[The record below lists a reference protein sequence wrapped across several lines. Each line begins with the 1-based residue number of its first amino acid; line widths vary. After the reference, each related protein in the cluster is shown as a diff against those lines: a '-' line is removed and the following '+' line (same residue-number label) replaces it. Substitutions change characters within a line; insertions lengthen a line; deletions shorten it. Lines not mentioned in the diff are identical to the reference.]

1 MSKTIVLLFF
11 MFLGF
16 DSVSNAKSDENISIQ
31 YLINQYAALNR
42 ANFILSPEVFGEVEL
57 SELKV
62 EKIAKSDLKEIFSAN
77 LEIYF
82 NLMESFM
89 LKYPNK
95 TFAIQGKLQEEYWES
110 ANVEILYGMFNG
122 LLTARLFNL
131 NVKRRFVKETIE
143 RTKNLINQ
151 LE

>member
-77 LEIYF
+77 GFIAVQKHDAIYVYTQY
-82 NLMESFM
+82 E
-89 LKYPNK
+89 
-95 TFAIQGKLQEEYWES
+95 
-110 ANVEILYGMFNG
+110 VEHLGVGFG
-122 LLTARLFNL
+122 P
-131 NVKRRFVKETIE
+131 
-143 RTKNLINQ
+143 Q
-151 LE
+151 W